1 MHAATANRHCPC
13 QLRLRLL
20 LPLPTEMKLSVIIV
34 NYNVRAYLEQC
45 LRTVFEAMKDVDGD
59 VFVVDN
65 QSTDGS
71 VEMVREK
78 FPNVKLIANK
88 DNVGFSRANNQAIRE
103 SIAEYVLL
111 LNPDTVVGEDV
122 FHKVIAFLDAHPQAG
137 GLGVKMIDGTGQFL
151 PESKRGLPT
160 PAVAFYKIIG
170 LTRLFPKSKVFGRY
184 HLGHLPENQ
193 AAPIEIL
200 SGACMFLRKK
210 TLDEVGLLDESFF
223 MYGEDIDLSY
233 RITMGG
239 YENWYLPEARIIHY
253 KGESTKKST
262 VNYVFVFYNAMAI
275 FAKKHFM
282 RKRPDMLAGLINGSI
297 YLSAAGA
304 IVTRF
309 LRRAL
314 LPVLDVLMGTVV
326 IYAWSLLIGK
336 GEDFDLKDAQALIP
350 FCVSIAV
357 LGLVGAYDLPVRLLN
372 VAKAAVMLC
381 VGLFILWAPLGGTED
396 WLENAMQGYVRIL
409 ICVWSGATLV
419 AASASR
425 LLLHMLRVKPFTLR
439 TRDRKRILA
448 IGSDEETE
456 HAFSLLWQTHFGLG
470 RQKQMTAAEANTSEA
485 RETIRKK
492 IRKHGMDEV
501 VFCAKDLKW
510 GRIIELME
518 QLKRT
523 GVMFKIAQPAREFII
538 GPSSIE
544 SVQDLLIMEEHAVHS
559 SAARRKKRIL
569 DVAVSLLLLLL
580 LPLTIW
586 FVRDKGGFVSNIFRV
601 IKGST
606 SWVGYFPKTEKGAR
620 LPKIRPG
627 ILDPVRADHLE
638 PVPLTVHR
646 VNLTYAKDYRVGWD
660 LRLIWRGF
668 AGLGG

>member
-1 MHAATANRHCPC
+1 
-13 QLRLRLL
+13 
-20 LPLPTEMKLSVIIV
+20 MKLSVIIV

-45 LRTVFEAMKDVDGD
+45 LRTVFEALKGVDGD

-78 FPNVKLIANK
+78 FPQVKLIANRE
-88 DNVGFSRANNQAIRE
+88 NVGFSRANNQAIRE
-103 SIAEYVLL
+103 SAAEYVLL

-122 FHKVIAFLDAHPQAG
+122 FRTVITFMDKRPACG
-137 GLGVKMIDGTGQFL
+137 GLGVKMIDGAGRFL

-170 LTRLFPKSKVFGRY
+170 LTRLFPRSKVFGRY
-184 HLGHLPENQ
+184 HLGHLPENG

-200 SGACMFLRKK
+200 SGACMFLRKR

-253 KGESTKKST
+253 KGESTKKSS

-275 FAKKHFM
+275 FAKKHFT
-282 RKRPDMLAGLINGSI
+282 RKRPDVFAGLINGSI

-314 LPVLDVLMGTVV
+314 LPVLDVLFGC
-326 IYAWSLLIGK
+326 AWSLAWALLMGK
-336 GEDFDLKDAQALIP
+336 VNDLSADPGTLLVPFALTLA
-350 FCVSIAV
+350 FF
-357 LGLVGAYDLPVRLLN
+357 GLMGCYDLPVRLMN
-372 VAKAAVMLC
+372 VIKATLAMWAVL
-381 VGLFILWAPLGGTED
+381 VLITWPFGSGSTWDGLIWTLIAIWCGIALAAGLTS
-396 WLENAMQGYVRIL
+396 RIL
-409 ICVWSGATLV
+409 
-419 AASASR
+419 
-425 LLLHMLRVKPFTLR
+425 LHLLRVKPFTLR
-439 TRDRKRILA
+439 TLDRKRILS
-448 IGSDEETE
+448 IGSADENK
-456 HAFSLLWQTHFGLG
+456 HALSLLWQTHFGLG
-470 RQKQMTAAEANTSEA
+470 RQKQMSAAEANA
-485 RETIRKK
+485 PDAVKAIRKK
-492 IRKHGMDEV
+492 IRKHGIDEV

-544 SVQDLLIMEEHAVHS
+544 SVQDLLIMEEHAVSS
-559 SAARRKKRIL
+559 SAARRRKRIL
-569 DVAVSLLLLLL
+569 DVTVSLLLFLL
-580 LPLTIW
+580 LPLSIW
-586 FVRDKGGFVSNIFRV
+586 FVRDKAGFVQNIFRV
-601 IKGST
+601 LRGAA
-606 SWVGYFPKTEKGAR
+606 SWVGYFPKLEPGVR

-627 ILDPVRADHLE
+627 ILDPVRADGLD

-646 VNLTYAKDYRVGWD
+646 VNLTYAKDYRAGQD

-668 AGLGG
+668 THLGG

>member
-1 MHAATANRHCPC
+1 
-13 QLRLRLL
+13 
-20 LPLPTEMKLSVIIV
+20 MKLSVIIV

-45 LRTVFEAMKDVDGD
+45 LRTVFEALKGVEGD

-78 FPNVKLIANK
+78 FPQVKLIANR

-103 SIAEYVLL
+103 SAAEYVLL

-122 FHKVIAFLDAHPQAG
+122 FRTVIAFMDKRPACG
-137 GLGVKMIDGTGQFL
+137 GLGVKMIDGAGRFL

-170 LTRLFPKSKVFGRY
+170 LTRLFPRSKVFGRY
-184 HLGHLPENQ
+184 HLGHLPENG

-200 SGACMFLRKK
+200 SGACMFLRKR

-239 YENWYLPEARIIHY
+239 YENWYLPDARIIHY
-253 KGESTKKST
+253 KGESTKKSS

-275 FAKKHFM
+275 FAKKHFT
-282 RKRPDMLAGLINGSI
+282 RKRPDVFAGLINGSI

-304 IVTRF
+304 IITRF

-314 LPVLDVLMGTVV
+314 LPLMDLVFVAALSTGV
-326 IYAWSLLIGK
+326 AWSQPELWYGLALNPLGYYLTIALPLL
-336 GEDFDLKDAQALIP
+336 
-350 FCVSIAV
+350 
-357 LGLVGAYDLPVRLLN
+357 LGLGLGGAYDLPVRLGN
-372 VAKAAVMLC
+372 VVKGAAIAFVLL
-381 VGLFILWAPLGGTED
+381 VAWLALVNAQGLIEPGTWKWLLRITVIGIL
-396 WLENAMQGYVRIL
+396 
-409 ICVWSGATLV
+409 
-419 AASASR
+419 AASAAR
-425 LLLHMLRVKPFTLR
+425 LLLHVTRIKPFTLR
-439 TRDRKRILA
+439 TLDRKRILS
-448 IGSDEETE
+448 IGSEEETA
-456 HAFSLLWQTHFGLG
+456 HAFALLWQTHFGLG
-470 RQKQMTAAEANTSEA
+470 RQKQMSAAEANAPEA
-485 RETIRKK
+485 RDAIRKK
-492 IRKHGMDEV
+492 IRKHSIDEV

-544 SVQDLLIMEEHAVHS
+544 SVQDLLIMEEHAVSS
-559 SAARRKKRIL
+559 SAARRRKRIL
-569 DVAVSLLLLLL
+569 DVTVSLLLFLL
-580 LPLTIW
+580 LPLSIW
-586 FVRDKGGFVSNIFRV
+586 FVRDKGGFIQNIFRV
-601 IKGST
+601 LRGAA
-606 SWVGYFPKTEKGAR
+606 SWVGYFPKLEPGVR

-627 ILDPVRADHLE
+627 ILDPVRADGLD
-638 PVPLTVHR
+638 PVPLTVRR
-646 VNLTYAKDYRVGWD
+646 VNLTYAKDYRAGQD

-668 AGLGG
+668 THLGG

>member
-1 MHAATANRHCPC
+1 
-13 QLRLRLL
+13 
-20 LPLPTEMKLSVIIV
+20 MKLSVIIV

-45 LRTVFEAMKDVDGD
+45 LRTVFEALKDIDGD

-78 FPNVKLIANK
+78 FPQVRLIANK

-103 SIAEYVLL
+103 SDAEYALL

-122 FHKVIAFLDAHPQAG
+122 FQKVIAFLDAHPKAG

-184 HLGHLPENQ
+184 HLGHLAENE

-275 FAKKHFM
+275 FAKKHFT
-282 RKRPDMLAGLINGSI
+282 RKRPDLFAGLINVAI

-314 LPVLDVLMGTVV
+314 LPVLDVFMGIVL
-326 IYAWSLLIGK
+326 IFLWSLVIGK
-336 GEDFDLKDAQALIP
+336 GEGFDLAAIQGMILPFAISLLI
-350 FCVSIAV
+350 
-357 LGLVGAYDLPVRLLN
+357 LGVVGAYDLPVRLMN
-372 VAKAAVMLC
+372 VVKAAVLLC
-381 VGLFILWAPLGGTED
+381 AGLFLLWAPFGGTRD
-396 WLENAMQGYVRIL
+396 WLENALQGYARIV
-409 ICVWSGATLV
+409 IFVWSGTMLL

-425 LLLHMLRVKPFTLR
+425 LLLHTLRIKPFTLR
-439 TRDRKRILA
+439 TLDRKRILS
-448 IGSDEETE
+448 IGSEEETA

-470 RQKQMTAAEANTSEA
+470 RQEQMSAQEANVPDA
-485 RETIRKK
+485 RTAIHKK

-501 VFCAKDLKW
+501 VFCAKDLMW
-510 GRIIELME
+510 DRIIELME
-518 QLKRT
+518 QLNRT

-544 SVQDLLIMEEHAVHS
+544 SVQDLMIMEEHAVHS

-569 DVAVSLLLLLL
+569 DVAVSTLLLLS
-580 LPLTIW
+580 LPLVVW
-586 FVRDKGGFVSNIFRV
+586 FVQDKSGFVSNIFRV
-601 IKGST
+601 FSGST
-606 SWVGYFPKTEKGAR
+606 SWVGYFPRAEKGAR
-620 LPKIRPG
+620 LPRIRPG
-627 ILDPVRADHLE
+627 ILDPVRADHLD

>member
-1 MHAATANRHCPC
+1 
-13 QLRLRLL
+13 
-20 LPLPTEMKLSVIIV
+20 MKLSVIIV

-45 LRTVFEAMKDVDGD
+45 LRTVFEALKGVDGD

-78 FPNVKLIANK
+78 FPQVKLIANTE
-88 DNVGFSRANNQAIRE
+88 NVGFSRANNQAIRE
-103 SIAEYVLL
+103 SAAEYVLL

-122 FHKVIAFLDAHPQAG
+122 FHKVVAFLDAHPKAG

-275 FAKKHFM
+275 FAKKHFT
-282 RKRPDMLAGLINGSI
+282 RKRPDVLAGLINGSI

-314 LPVLDVLMGTVV
+314 LPVLDVLMGIVV
-326 IYAWSLLIGK
+326 LYAWSLLIGK

-350 FCVSIAV
+350 FGVSIAV
-357 LGLVGAYDLPVRLLN
+357 LGLVGAYDLPVRLVN

-381 VGLFILWAPLGGTED
+381 VGLFILWAPLGGAED

-409 ICVWSGATLV
+409 IFVWSGVTLV

-470 RQKQMTAAEANTSEA
+470 RQKQMTAAEANAPEA
-485 RETIRKK
+485 RESIRKK

-569 DVAVSLLLLLL
+569 DVTVSVLLLLF

-586 FVRDKGGFVSNIFRV
+586 FVRDKGGFVANIFRV
-601 IKGST
+601 IRGSA
-606 SWVGYFPKTEKGAR
+606 SWVGYFPKVEKGAR

-627 ILDPVRADHLE
+627 ILDPVRADQLE

-660 LRLIWRGF
+660 IRLIWRGF